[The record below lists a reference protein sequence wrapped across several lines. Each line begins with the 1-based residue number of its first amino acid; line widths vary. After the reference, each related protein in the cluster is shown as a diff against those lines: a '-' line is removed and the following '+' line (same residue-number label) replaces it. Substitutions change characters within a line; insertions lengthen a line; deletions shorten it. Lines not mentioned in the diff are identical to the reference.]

1 MKKYRSHVA
10 GIVALVVA
18 VVGTAEVNLRGTQ
31 PEGEVFRYHRV
42 YSDENGVSHFE
53 DATMTFEMQ
62 DFAPPASP
70 FGVSEALPAES
81 ATFIHA
87 PLGWDGEWHP
97 TPTRQWAVILSGR
110 IEMTVGDEEVRVFGP
125 GDVVLL
131 DDTSGRGHLTN
142 VVSPEGATAMM
153 VPSRPE

>member
-1 MKKYRSHVA
+1 MGKYRWRVA
-10 GIVALVVA
+10 AVVALVVGI
-18 VVGTAEVNLRGTQ
+18 VGTADLVLQGTQ
-31 PEGEVFRYHRV
+31 PEGEAFRYHRV
-42 YSDENGVSHFE
+42 YSDENGVSHYG
-53 DATMTFEMQ
+53 DATITFEMQ

-70 FGVSEALPAES
+70 MGVSNALPAES
-81 ATFIHA
+81 VTFIHV

-110 IEMTVGDEEVRVFGP
+110 VEITVGDEEARVFGP
-125 GDVVLL
+125 GDVILL

-142 VVSPEGATAMM
+142 VVSPEGATVMM

>member
-62 DFAPPASP
+62 
-70 FGVSEALPAES
+70 E
-81 ATFIHA
+81 
-87 PLGWDGEWHP
+87 
-97 TPTRQWAVILSGR
+97 
-110 IEMTVGDEEVRVFGP
+110 TVGDGEVRVVGP
-125 GDVVLL
+125 GDVQARSSLVRR
-131 DDTSGRGHLTN
+131 S
-142 VVSPEGATAMM
+142 S
-153 VPSRPE
+153 PSRRRSSSSRRTRSGDT